1 MNYQIVKLSNG
12 EDIICNVEKNIDG
25 TLQISAPLKM
35 ETYNRSTDKGVV
47 ESLGLSRWIQP
58 YSDEEKFT
66 IQKNSIVIMTPA
78 SSGLTRYYEYVLDNM
93 KNISGEL
100 IEPSK
105 KDLKKIE
112 KEESVEMLE
121 DELSEMESI
130 LEKIGKTIH

>member
-1 MNYQIVKLSNG
+1 MNYQVVKLANG
-12 EDIICNVEKNIDG
+12 EDIICNVIRTIDG
-25 TLQISAPLKM
+25 SITITEPLKM

>member
-78 SSGLTRYYEYVLDNM
+78 SSGLTRYYEYVLDSM
-93 KNISGEL
+93 KNISDKL
-100 IEPSK
+100 VKPTK
-105 KDLKKIE
+105 KDLQKIE
-112 KEESVEMLE
+112 KEENIEMLE
-121 DELSEMESI
+121 DELNEMESI

>member
-35 ETYNRSTDKGVV
+35 ETFNRSTDKGVV

>member
-78 SSGLTRYYEYVLDNM
+78 RSGLTRYYEYVLDNM

>member
-47 ESLGLSRWIQP
+47 EALGLSRWIQP

>member
-112 KEESVEMLE
+112 KEESVGMLE

>member
-25 TLQISAPLKM
+25 TLQISAQLKM

>member
-12 EDIICNVEKNIDG
+12 EDIICNVEKNIDC

-105 KDLKKIE
+105 KDLKKISTN
-112 KEESVEMLE
+112 KS
-121 DELSEMESI
+121 
-130 LEKIGKTIH
+130 HC

>member
-1 MNYQIVKLSNG
+1 
-12 EDIICNVEKNIDG
+12 
-25 TLQISAPLKM
+25 M

>member
-25 TLQISAPLKM
+25 TLQISSPLKM

>member
-25 TLQISAPLKM
+25 TLQISATLKM

>member
-1 MNYQIVKLSNG
+1 MNYQIVKLWNG

-25 TLQISAPLKM
+25 ALQISAPLKM

-121 DELSEMESI
+121 DDLSEMESI